1 MPLGSLSLG
10 IQIKNN
16 NTQLTNVIFKQ
27 NTYNL
32 EYSGPIIFINE
43 LFLQLSAKQFGRS
56 KRSRTPIY
64 LQY

>member
-1 MPLGSLSLG
+1 MPLGNLSLG

-43 LFLQLSAKQFGRS
+43 LFLQLPASLGEPRGQG
-56 KRSRTPIY
+56 PLY
-64 LQY
+64 PQY